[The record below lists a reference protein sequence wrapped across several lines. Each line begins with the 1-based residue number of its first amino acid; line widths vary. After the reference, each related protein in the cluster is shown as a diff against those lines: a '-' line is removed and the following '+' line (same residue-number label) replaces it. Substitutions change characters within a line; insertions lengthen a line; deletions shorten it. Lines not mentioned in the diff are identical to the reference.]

1 MNKTSFG
8 IIGLGVMG
16 RSLALNILENGHT
29 LSVYNRLAEGEE
41 TLVRDFVANNTEQTV
56 QGFTELAEFV
66 ESLESPRKILMMIKA
81 GPVVDYVIDSLV
93 PLLSAG
99 DILIDGGNS
108 HFVDTKRRSE
118 QLSGQG
124 LHFVGCG
131 ISGGEEGARKG
142 PSMMPGGPKQSY
154 EQISTV
160 LESIAA
166 KDKNGN
172 SCCAYIGPDGAGHF
186 VKMIH
191 NGIEYAEMQLLAEVY
206 QLLKQN
212 HSNEE
217 IADTLNDWNNG
228 DLASYLLEITANIL
242 TKKEG
247 DQYLLELI
255 LDQAAN
261 KGTGSWSS
269 QIALQLAMPTTL
281 MTDAVFARYVSSF
294 KEMRV
299 KLDQNRQH
307 KLILN
312 ADQIKDAYRFARIL
326 NHQQGFSLI
335 SRASIEYHWKLDLS
349 EVARIWTNGCII
361 RSAFMED
368 LVGHLKTSDEL
379 LDNQG
384 LMKKLAEMER
394 STAGVFAKSIEAG
407 IPSPALSSAY
417 QYWLGMTTGR
427 SSANLI
433 QAQRDYFGA
442 HTYKRVD
449 EDDSKSFHTNWDS

>member
-8 IIGLGVMG
+8 VIGLGVMG
-16 RSLALNILENGHT
+16 KSLALNILDKGHS

-41 TLVRDFVANNTEQTV
+41 TLVSDFLQNSDSQNL
-56 QGFTELAEFV
+56 QGFTNLSAFV
-66 ESLESPRKILMMIKA
+66 ESLEAPRKILMMIKA
-81 GPVVDYVIDSLV
+81 GSVVDYVIDSLT
-93 PLLSAG
+93 PLLSKG

-108 HFVDTKRRSE
+108 HFDDTKKRNNKLSE
-118 QLSGQG
+118 QGF
-124 LHFVGCG
+124 HFVGCG

-142 PSMMPGGPKQSY
+142 PSMMPGGPKGSY
-154 EQISTV
+154 QQIANV

-166 KDKNGN
+166 RDANGN
-172 SCCAYIGPDGAGHF
+172 SCCTYIGPDGAGHF

-191 NGIEYAEMQLLAEVY
+191 NGIEYAEMQLLAEAY
-206 QLLKQN
+206 QLLKQS

-217 IADTLNDWNNG
+217 IADILDSWNTG

-242 TKKEG
+242 RKKEG
-247 DQYLLELI
+247 DGYLLDLI

-269 QIALQLAMPTTL
+269 QTALQLGMPTTM

-294 KEMRV
+294 KDMRV
-299 KLDQNRQH
+299 RLNQNRKKQLLLSSDAIE
-307 KLILN
+307 K
-312 ADQIKDAYRFARIL
+312 AYRFARIL

-335 SRASIEYHWKLDLS
+335 ARASAEFDWKLNLS
-349 EVARIWTNGCII
+349 EVARVWTNGCII
-361 RSAFMED
+361 RSAFMEN
-368 LVGHLKTSDEL
+368 LIEHLKTSNEL
-379 LDNQG
+379 FDNKELTQQ
-384 LMKKLAEMER
+384 LSKLEESA
-394 STAGVFAKSIEAG
+394 SQVLSQSIEAG
-407 IPSPALSSAY
+407 IPLPTISSSY
-417 QYWLGMTTGR
+417 QYWLGMTTGQ

-449 EDDSKSFHTNWDS
+449 ADTSKSFHTNWDS